1 MKLNALWTIEYATN
15 HGDFGTGVA
24 VLVDGNVY
32 GGDTNYCYEGAYE
45 RQGGEIVARVKL
57 FLHNGRS
64 QPDGATDEAVS
75 VLMRGRAMGE
85 ELELTGVLE
94 HEPNT
99 KLFIHMQRRSSV
111 PAPQA
116 AGAQSPAHGQA
127 VDDVVAAAMGGDK
140 ESPYLIDEAA
150 DRLPLY

>member
-1 MKLNALWTIEYATN
+1 MQLNALWTIEYATN

-45 RQGGEIVARVKL
+45 RQGDEIVARVRL
-57 FLHNGRS
+57 CLHNGRS
-64 QPDGATDEAVS
+64 RPDEITDEAFS
-75 VLMRGRAMGE
+75 VLMRGRPVGE

-99 KLFIHMQRRSSV
+99 KLFIHMQRRSGV
-111 PAPQA
+111 PAQQDTGVQPA
-116 AGAQSPAHGQA
+116 APGQA
-127 VDDVVAAAMGGDK
+127 VDGVAAAGPGGEQ
-140 ESPYLIDEAA
+140 ESPYLIGEAA
-150 DRLPLY
+150 ERLPLY